1 MSEHDTDLDFDF
13 FDDDDPS
20 PNRPAEEETQVS
32 REPPPAERRS
42 GRRPPGGRPPVGMTP
57 LLRLAGLIAF
67 AILIVV
73 LLVFWVSSCQDAG
86 KKSSYKNYYDKVGV
100 VANDSAQ
107 VGRELNDALT
117 TQGIK
122 FSELEQKLTGLAQ
135 REQQNVAALR
145 SIHPPGPLRV
155 QHQAALE
162 SLQFRVS
169 GLRGLADGFT
179 ESARAPKNVTSNAL
193 KLLQPP
199 ASRLVTSDVVWSDL
213 FQAPAQGNG
222 GVLEREGITGVAVPG
237 SKFIA
242 SPDYASSSYW
252 EAILQRLQGA
262 ATSGGS
268 TSGGLHGTGIV
279 KTAALPANQELSE
292 STENTVTATTDLGF
306 AVTVEDTGDSQEVQI
321 KVTLTIQQSPTPIV
335 QTKTIDL
342 INPGEQKQVVFR
354 NLGQV
359 QFATKTT
366 VKVDVAPVPQEKNT
380 DNNSKAYPVIFSL
393 G

>member
-13 FDDDDPS
+13 FDDDDPA
-20 PNRPAEEETQVS
+20 PQRPVAA
-32 REPPPAERRS
+32 EPPPARESAPRR
-42 GRRPPGGRPPVGMTP
+42 GRRPPSERPPVGMTP

-73 LLVFWVSSCQDAG
+73 LFVFWISSCEGAS
-86 KKSSYKNYYDKVGV
+86 KKNTYKKYYEKVGV
-100 VANDSAQ
+100 VAKDSEQ
-107 VGRELNDALT
+107 IGRELNDALT

-122 FSELEQKLTGLAQ
+122 FSELESKLAGLAQ

-145 SIHPPGPLRV
+145 SIHPPGPLRL
-155 QHQAALE
+155 QHQEALE
-162 SLQFRVS
+162 ALEFRVS

-179 ESARAPKNVTSNAL
+179 QASRSPKNVTGNAL

-199 ASRLVTSDVVWSDL
+199 AARLVASDVVWDDL

-222 GVLEREGITGVAVPG
+222 GVLQREGITGVAVPG
-237 SKFIA
+237 SVFVT
-242 SPDYASSSYW
+242 SPDYASSRYW

-262 ATSGGS
+262 ATSGS
-268 TSGGLHGTGIV
+268 SGGLHGTGIV
-279 KTAALPANQELSE
+279 KTVALPGNQELS
-292 STENTVTATTDLGF
+292 TDAENTVTATTDLGF
-306 AVTVEDTGDSQEVQI
+306 AVTIEDTGDSQEVQV
-321 KVTLTIQQSPTPIV
+321 KVTLTIQQSPSPIV

-342 INPGEQKQVVFR
+342 INPGEQQTVVFR

-366 VKVDVAPVPQEKNT
+366 VKVDVQPVPEEKNT
-380 DNNSKAYPVIFSL
+380 SNNSAAYSVIFSL